1 MSKAKGSS
9 GVDRLIELA
18 GSGAQVARALG
29 VSAEHVSRVRGGSRG
44 EKAYFEALAELLEL
58 VPMKDWPARWRR

>member
-1 MSKAKGSS
+1 MSRKQGSA
-9 GVDRLIELA
+9 GVERLVEIV

-58 VPMKDWPARWRR
+58 VPMKDWPERWRR